1 VTDIDLTDGN
11 DKGRHVQPQ
20 GFIPSHLAEP
30 MLRDSRRTALEYA
43 AEGLGDIRLSAAI
56 MDGPLAAKIEAEA
69 TRLQRLVKAL
79 AAGALAALVLTV
91 GLAAGPSAGRCSAR
105 QARRPGSG

>member
-43 AEGLGDIRLSAAI
+43 AEGLGDIRLSAA
-56 MDGPLAAKIEAEA
+56 GG
-69 TRLQRLVKAL
+69 
-79 AAGALAALVLTV
+79 AGGWPV
-91 GLAAGPSAGRCSAR
+91 GGERAGGG
-105 QARRPGSG
+105 GSGA